1 MMTKKFSA
9 WSVIIFFSGTFLIMN
24 LLTPI
29 LGDDYAYAFIW
40 DAEQN
45 GNFQNNI
52 GKLYRVES
60 FSDIVESQYSHYM
73 TWGGRTFAHVFVQ
86 FFVWQ
91 GKLLFDVAN
100 TLIYAALALIIYFLG
115 TGKLEFK
122 NLNAKILLWIF
133 FAIWFCLPEFF
144 QTAFWL
150 TGSCNYLWMSVFQF
164 AFLIPFVL
172 KYRSQNFLEQSPKLK
187 IFLMAALGL
196 IAGWSNEAG
205 GAMIIFLAFLFQ
217 VYFWKQKKFESWMA
231 VGFIFLLAGYALL
244 MLAPGNFQRYEVD
257 AEATVPF
264 LSLQMFKDNFLDGM
278 FDMLHYDA
286 IFILPLAGYFLRGK
300 KSLEDTRFILA
311 FASAGILT
319 LIMLMFS
326 PEFPSRAA
334 FASPIFLTVAS
345 IVALKNISFKLPQK
359 LIYVAGIFWIGT
371 IIYSIAVDYSVHSQ
385 IQDRAQYISLHRND
399 ELIIVDPINL
409 PKITEK
415 IFWAWTLNQY
425 SRFYG
430 DLTPYPDKLNNRNIT
445 YAQYYGLKKIII
457 NEEKW
462 AKQTQFILFD

>member
-1 MMTKKFSA
+1 MAKNFSA
-9 WSVIIFFSGTFLIMN
+9 WGIIIFFSGTFLIMN

-29 LGDDYAYAFIW
+29 IGDDYAYAFIW
-40 DAEQN
+40 DGAQN

-60 FSDIVESQYSHYM
+60 FSDILNSQYQHYM
-73 TWGGRTFAHVFVQ
+73 TWGGRTIAHIFVQ

-100 TLIYAALALIIYFLG
+100 ALIYAALALIIYFLG
-115 TGKLEFK
+115 TGKLDFK
-122 NLNAKILLWIF
+122 NLNAKILMWIF
-133 FAIWFCLPEFF
+133 FAMWFCLPEIF
-144 QTAFWL
+144 QTSLWL

-172 KYRSQNFLEQSPKLK
+172 KYRSQKFLEQSPKLK

-196 IAGWSNEAG
+196 LAGWSNEAG
-205 GAMIIFLAFLFQ
+205 GAMIIFLTFLFL
-217 VYFWKQKKFESWMA
+217 VYFWQQKKFEKWQA
-231 VGFIFLLAGYALL
+231 TGFIFLFAGYALL
-244 MLAPGNFQRYEVD
+244 MLAPGNFLRYVID
-257 AEATVPF
+257 ANEATVPF
-264 LSLQMFKDNFLDGM
+264 LSLQMFSDNFFDGM
-278 FDMLHYDA
+278 IDMICYNA

-300 KSLEDTRFILA
+300 KSLENTRFILA
-311 FASAGILT
+311 FTTAGILT

-345 IVALKNISFKLPQK
+345 IVAIENTPFNLPQK
-359 LIYVAGIFWIGT
+359 LFQAVGIFWAVT
-371 IIYSIAVDYSVHSQ
+371 IIYSIAVDYSIYSQ
-385 IQDRAQYISLHRND
+385 LQDRAEYIAQHKND

-409 PKITEK
+409 PAVTEK
-415 IFWAWTLNQY
+415 IFWAWTIDQY

-430 DLTPYPDKLNNRNIT
+430 DLTPYTDKLNNRNIT
-445 YAQYYGLKKIII
+445 YAQYYGLKNIII
-457 NEEKW
+457 NKEKW
-462 AKQTQFILFD
+462 AKQTQFILY